1 MAAMGGGKV
10 SGKLGKAHKAAEQQ
24 PLAAPPLVHGLNVI
38 IPVGELAP
46 VMKRG
51 VDLPVVGLP
60 IMREGFVT
68 ETGFLP
74 RPIDG

>member
-10 SGKLGKAHKAAEQQ
+10 SGKPGKAQKAAKQQ
-24 PLAAPPLVHGLNVI
+24 PLAAPLAPGLSVV
-38 IPVGELAP
+38 IPVGEIAP

-51 VDLPVVGLP
+51 GGLPVVGLP

-74 RPIDG
+74 RSIDVS

>member
-1 MAAMGGGKV
+1 MATMGGGKV
-10 SGKLGKAHKAAEQQ
+10 SGKIRKAPEAAKQL
-24 PLAAPPLVHGLNVI
+24 PLAAPLAHGLNVV
-38 IPVGELAP
+38 IPIARLAP

-51 VDLPVVGLP
+51 GDLPVVGLP

-74 RPIDG
+74 PSIDG

>member
-10 SGKLGKAHKAAEQQ
+10 NGKFAKAEKAAAPQ
-24 PLAAPPLVHGLNVI
+24 PLAPLVRGVNVVI
-38 IPVGELAP
+38 SVGEFAP
-46 VMKRG
+46 VLERG

-60 IMREGFVT
+60 IMPEGFVT

-74 RPIDG
+74 GSTDT